1 MISPAIICKDSS
13 SCLGNNSDLVETPVV
28 YMLKQQINQQ
38 RRNLVMAVTAAI
50 IACGFTIAFA
60 GDIKIGVV
68 NTEKILRESAP
79 AIQAQK
85 KIEQEF
91 VPRDEDIKKMALE
104 AKNLQ
109 DKLEKNSIKME
120 ETERRNL
127 ERNLANLSR
136 EYQRAQRQMRED
148 LSVRQNEEYSVILE
162 RTNRAISKIA
172 EAENYDLILQL
183 QDSVYR
189 SQRIDITD
197 KVIKTLDKE

>member
-1 MISPAIICKDSS
+1 M
-13 SCLGNNSDLVETPVV
+13 LVAT
-28 YMLKQQINQQ
+28 
-38 RRNLVMAVTAAI
+38 AVF
-50 IACGFTIAFA
+50 ACGPATALA
-60 GDIKIGVV
+60 GNIKIGVV
-68 NTEKILRESAP
+68 NTEKILRESSP
-79 AIQAQK
+79 ALQAQK

-91 VPRDEDIKKMALE
+91 MPRDEDIKKMALE
-104 AKNLQ
+104 AKVLQ
-109 DKLEKNSIKME
+109 DKLEINSIKMDE
-120 ETERRNL
+120 SERRNL

-197 KVIKTLDKE
+197 KVIKLLDSEQ

>member
-1 MISPAIICKDSS
+1 MISVKR
-13 SCLGNNSDLVETPVV
+13 
-28 YMLKQQINQQ
+28 IN
-38 RRNLVMAVTAAI
+38 RRWRTMVMVLITI
-50 IACGFTIAFA
+50 VSTSGFAMVLA

-68 NTEKILRESAP
+68 NTEKILRESLP

-85 KIEQEF
+85 KIDQEF
-91 VPRDEDIKKMALE
+91 VPRDEEIKKMAVQ
-104 AKNLQ
+104 AKTLQ
-109 DKLEKNSIKME
+109 DKLEKDSISMD

-148 LSVRQNEEYSVILE
+148 FSVHQNEEYSVILE

-172 EAENYDLILQL
+172 EIEKYDLILQL

-197 KVIKTLDKE
+197 KVIKALESE

>member
-1 MISPAIICKDSS
+1 
-13 SCLGNNSDLVETPVV
+13 
-28 YMLKQQINQQ
+28 MLQQQINQQ

-50 IACGFTIAFA
+50 FACGFTVAFA
-60 GDIKIGVV
+60 GGIKIGVV

-104 AKNLQ
+104 AKSLQ

>member
-1 MISPAIICKDSS
+1 MAMFFLASTLTSESFVAI
-13 SCLGNNSDLVETPVV
+13 
-28 YMLKQQINQQ
+28 
-38 RRNLVMAVTAAI
+38 
-50 IACGFTIAFA
+50 A

-68 NTEKILRESAP
+68 NTEKILRESLP

-91 VPRDEDIKKMALE
+91 LPREEDIKKMAVQ
-104 AKNLQ
+104 AKILQ
-109 DKLEKNSIKME
+109 DKLEKDGASME

-136 EYQRAQRQMRED
+136 EYQRAQKQMRED
-148 LSVRQNEEYSVILE
+148 LSVRHNEEYGVIIE

-172 EAENYDLILQL
+172 EAEKYDLILQL

-197 KVIKTLDKE
+197 QIIKALNNE

>member
-1 MISPAIICKDSS
+1 M
-13 SCLGNNSDLVETPVV
+13 
-28 YMLKQQINQQ
+28 
-38 RRNLVMAVTAAI
+38 VMVLITI
-50 IACGFTIAFA
+50 VSTSGFAMVLA

-68 NTEKILRESAP
+68 NTEKILRESLP

-85 KIEQEF
+85 KIDQEF
-91 VPRDEDIKKMALE
+91 VPRDEEIKKMAVQ
-104 AKNLQ
+104 AKTLQ
-109 DKLEKNSIKME
+109 DKLEKDSINMD

-148 LSVRQNEEYSVILE
+148 FSVRQNEEYSVILE

-172 EAENYDLILQL
+172 EIEKYDLILQL

-197 KVIKTLDKE
+197 KVIKALESE

>member
-1 MISPAIICKDSS
+1 
-13 SCLGNNSDLVETPVV
+13 
-28 YMLKQQINQQ
+28 MLKQQINQQ
-38 RRNLVMAVTAAI
+38 RRNLVMVVIAAA
-50 IACGFTIAFA
+50 IACGFTVAFA

-68 NTEKILRESAP
+68 NTEKILRESQP
-79 AIQAQK
+79 ALLAQK

-91 VPRDEDIKKMALE
+91 VPRDEEIKKMALE

>member
-1 MISPAIICKDSS
+1 MV
-13 SCLGNNSDLVETPVV
+13 L
-28 YMLKQQINQQ
+28 
-38 RRNLVMAVTAAI
+38 
-50 IACGFTIAFA
+50 A

-68 NTEKILRESAP
+68 NTEKILRESLP

-85 KIEQEF
+85 KIDQEF
-91 VPRDEDIKKMALE
+91 VPRDEEIKKMAVQ
-104 AKNLQ
+104 AKTLQ
-109 DKLEKNSIKME
+109 DKLEKDSISMD

-148 LSVRQNEEYSVILE
+148 FSVRQNEEYSVILD

-172 EAENYDLILQL
+172 ETEKYDLILQL

-197 KVIKTLDKE
+197 KVIKALENE

>member
-1 MISPAIICKDSS
+1 MISVKR
-13 SCLGNNSDLVETPVV
+13 
-28 YMLKQQINQQ
+28 IN
-38 RRNLVMAVTAAI
+38 RRWRTMVMVLITI
-50 IACGFTIAFA
+50 VSTSGFAMVLA

-68 NTEKILRESAP
+68 NTEKILRESLP

-85 KIEQEF
+85 KIDQEF
-91 VPRDEDIKKMALE
+91 VPRDEEIKKMAVQ
-104 AKNLQ
+104 AKTLQ
-109 DKLEKNSIKME
+109 DKLEKDSINMD

-148 LSVRQNEEYSVILE
+148 FSVRQNEEYSVILE

-172 EAENYDLILQL
+172 ELEKYDLILQL

-197 KVIKTLDKE
+197 KVIKALESE

>member
-1 MISPAIICKDSS
+1 MKLA
-13 SCLGNNSDLVETPVV
+13 
-28 YMLKQQINQQ
+28 KQIHQQ
-38 RRNLVMAVTAAI
+38 RRGLAMFIAA
-50 IACGFTIAFA
+50 AAFTCSSMTVVS
-60 GDIKIGVV
+60 GGIKIGVV
-68 NTEKILRESAP
+68 NTEKILRESMP
-79 AIQAQK
+79 AVQAQK

-91 VPRDEDIKKMALE
+91 IPRDEDIKKMALQ

-109 DKLEKNSIKME
+109 DKLEKNGTAME

-197 KVIKTLDKE
+197 KVIKVLESE

>member
-1 MISPAIICKDSS
+1 MNILKRINRWWLNHS
-13 SCLGNNSDLVETPVV
+13 VMVV
-28 YMLKQQINQQ
+28 M
-38 RRNLVMAVTAAI
+38 T
-50 IACGFTIAFA
+50 IACTGGSVPAFA

-68 NTEKILRESAP
+68 NTEKILRESVP

-91 VPRDEDIKKMALE
+91 VPRDEDIKKMAMQ
-104 AKNLQ
+104 AKTLQ
-109 DKLEKNSIKME
+109 DKLEKDSITMD
-120 ETERRNL
+120 ETERRGL

-148 LSVRQNEEYSVILE
+148 LSVRQNEEYSIILE
-162 RTNRAISKIA
+162 RTNRAIGKIA
-172 EAENYDLILQL
+172 ESEKYDLILQL

-197 KVIKTLDKE
+197 KVIKALESE

>member
-1 MISPAIICKDSS
+1 VISVKR
-13 SCLGNNSDLVETPVV
+13 
-28 YMLKQQINQQ
+28 IN
-38 RRNLVMAVTAAI
+38 RRWRTMVMVLITI
-50 IACGFTIAFA
+50 VSTSGFAMVLA

-68 NTEKILRESAP
+68 NTEKILRESLP

-85 KIEQEF
+85 KIDQEF
-91 VPRDEDIKKMALE
+91 VPRDEEIKKMAVQ
-104 AKNLQ
+104 AKTLQ
-109 DKLEKNSIKME
+109 DKLEKDSINMD

-148 LSVRQNEEYSVILE
+148 FSVRQNEEYSVILE

-172 EAENYDLILQL
+172 EIEKYDLILQL

-197 KVIKTLDKE
+197 KVIKALENE

>member
-1 MISPAIICKDSS
+1 MLVATAVFTCGPATA
-13 SCLGNNSDLVETPVV
+13 LAGN
-28 YMLKQQINQQ
+28 
-38 RRNLVMAVTAAI
+38 
-50 IACGFTIAFA
+50 
-60 GDIKIGVV
+60 IKIGVV
-68 NTEKILRESAP
+68 NTEKILRESSP
-79 AIQAQK
+79 ALQAQK

-91 VPRDEDIKKMALE
+91 MPRDEDIKKMALE
-104 AKNLQ
+104 AKVLQ
-109 DKLEKNSIKME
+109 DKLEINSIKME
-120 ETERRNL
+120 ESERRNL

-197 KVIKTLDKE
+197 KVMKLLDSEQ

>member
-1 MISPAIICKDSS
+1 VKRLIGSIQRQYAIAMILAMIAGTGI
-13 SCLGNNSDLVETPVV
+13 NSVALAE
-28 YMLKQQINQQ
+28 
-38 RRNLVMAVTAAI
+38 A
-50 IACGFTIAFA
+50 
-60 GDIKIGVV
+60 IKIGVV
-68 NTEKILRESAP
+68 NTEKILRESMP
-79 AIQAQK
+79 AVQAQK

-91 VPRDEDIKKMALE
+91 IPRDEDIKKMALQ

-109 DKLEKNSIKME
+109 DKLEKNGTAME

-148 LSVRQNEEYSVILE
+148 LSVRQNEEYGIILE
-162 RTNRAISKIA
+162 RTNRAINHIA
-172 EAENYDLILQL
+172 EKEHYDLILQL

-197 KVIKTLDKE
+197 KVIKVLENE

>member
-1 MISPAIICKDSS
+1 MSPLKTTC
-13 SCLGNNSDLVETPVV
+13 CRTLLPV
-28 YMLKQQINQQ
+28 LF
-38 RRNLVMAVTAAI
+38 L
-50 IACGFTIAFA
+50 IALTIDWSIAHA

-68 NTEKILRESAP
+68 NTEKILRESIS

-85 KIEQEF
+85 KIDQEF
-91 VPRDEDIKKMALE
+91 LPRDEDIKKMAIQ
-104 AKNLQ
+104 AKVLQ
-109 DKLEKNSIKME
+109 DKLEKDGQKLD

-148 LSVRQNEEYSVILE
+148 LNVRQNEEYSFILE
-162 RTNRAISKIA
+162 RTNNAIHKIA
-172 EAENYDLILQL
+172 ETENYDLILQL

-197 KVIKTLDKE
+197 KVMKALDSAKE